1 MLKNLKIAGKLNLAF
16 AILAACFVTSTGAV
30 FMSIRT
36 MEKAASA
43 SLASA
48 LLSGQ
53 SDGLLTQVLE
63 QTNALRGY
71 VIKGD
76 PKFLATYR
84 ESTAAFDKALAAMDG
99 QADSPDQKAR
109 IGKMRE
115 AMADWRERIGDK
127 VVSLMQDPARHGEAA
142 DLSGSKGLNTIRA
155 VQKDISDAALAT
167 AAADQAEREH
177 AVRVA
182 NLWMALGGLTGLAA
196 AALMGWLLSKSIAD
210 PVSQMTKVMRRLA
223 SGDNDVE
230 PPVAGRGDELG
241 EMAAAVT
248 HFRDAAI
255 EKLRLE
261 AEAAQVRDAATAE
274 RQANEERA
282 RRAAE
287 ELAAVVADLGS
298 GLSRLAQGDLS
309 FRLNNAFPGQYRQL
323 QADFNAAMGE
333 LQAAMGVIDRNT
345 HAIRG
350 GVGEIA
356 HASDDLARRTE
367 RQAATLEETAAA
379 LDEITATVRTSAETA
394 RTVRGLVGAAKTDA
408 ETSSDVVNSAV
419 EAMGAIERSSGE
431 IGQIVGVIDEIAF
444 QTNLLALNAG
454 VEAARAGDAGKGFAV
469 VASEVRG
476 LAQRSAAAAKEIK
489 ALIAN
494 SDREV
499 GAGVDLVRRT
509 GEALARI
516 LEQVIEING
525 LVGGISTAAEQQAT
539 ALQEVNTAVN
549 HLDQVIQ
556 QNAAMVEQSTAATHA
571 LSQETD
577 ELASLVSRFGTGDE
591 RVASPPARKRAA

>member
-1 MLKNLKIAGKLNLAF
+1 
-16 AILAACFVTSTGAV
+16 
-30 FMSIRT
+30 
-36 MEKAASA
+36 
-43 SLASA
+43 
-48 LLSGQ
+48 
-53 SDGLLTQVLE
+53 LTQVLE

-84 ESTAAFDKALAAMDG
+84 ESTAAFDKALADMDAE
-99 QADSPDQKAR
+99 ADAPDQKAR
-109 IGKMRE
+109 IGKMRA

-127 VVSLMQDPARHGEAA
+127 VVDLMSDPARHGEAA
-142 DLSGSKGLNTIRA
+142 DLSGAKGLNAIRA
-155 VQKDISDAALAT
+155 VQKEIRDAALQT
-167 AAADQAEREH
+167 AKDAQAEGER
-177 AVRVA
+177 AVKVA
-182 NLWMALGGLTGLAA
+182 HLWMALGAVAGLTTAA
-196 AALMGWLLSKSIAD
+196 VMGWLLSRSIAD
-210 PVSQMTKVMRRLA
+210 PVSQMTDAMRRLA
-223 SGDNDVE
+223 SGDHGVE
-230 PPVAGRGDELG
+230 PPAKDRRDELG
-241 EMAAAVT
+241 DMASAVA

-261 AEAAQVRDAATAE
+261 AEAARARDAAAAE
-274 RQANEERA
+274 RQSNEERA

-287 ELAAVVADLGS
+287 ELAAVVADLGA
-298 GLSRLAQGDLS
+298 GLSKLAQGDLS
-309 FRLNNAFPGQYRQL
+309 FRLENVFPGQYRQL

-394 RTVRGLVGAAKTDA
+394 RTVRGLVGATKGDA
-408 ETSSDVVNSAV
+408 ETSSEVVHSAV
-419 EAMGAIERSSGE
+419 EAMGAIERSSRE

-454 VEAARAGDAGKGFAV
+454 VEAARAGDAGRGFAV
-469 VASEVRG
+469 VAAEVRG
-476 LAQRSAAAAKEIK
+476 LAQRSAEAAREIK

-494 SDREV
+494 SNKEV

-516 LEQVIEING
+516 LDQVIEING
-525 LVGGISTAAEQQAT
+525 LVGGISTAAEQQAV

-556 QNAAMVEQSTAATHA
+556 QNAAMVEESTAATHA
-571 LSQETD
+571 LSRETD
-577 ELASLVSRFGTGDE
+577 ELAGLVSRFGDHGEEATPD
-591 RVASPPARKRAA
+591 RRRAA